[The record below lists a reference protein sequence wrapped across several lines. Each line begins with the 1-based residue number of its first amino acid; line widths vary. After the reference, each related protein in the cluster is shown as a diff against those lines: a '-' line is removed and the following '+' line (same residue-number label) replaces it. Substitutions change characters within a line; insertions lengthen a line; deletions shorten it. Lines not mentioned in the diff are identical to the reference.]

1 MENIVIA
8 SAAVLRVAGFISG
21 YKPELGYLD
30 SPYTSIKSLEEGESY
45 LKNGFSP
52 YFQGSPVHS
61 PPILLHIY
69 MLIPRFLY
77 FSLLLTLELHS
88 VYLLKRITN
97 SSKSTLLLY
106 LNPFAFY
113 MIFNLSSSIL
123 SIWTILLFVYFTI
136 KSESIKSGLAL
147 SLVIYLDPSSG
158 IVSSLWYFKHKTF
171 RPYFFTL
178 TSLVGLKLL
187 SDYLS
192 GPGWVI

>member
-1 MENIVIA
+1 MIA
-8 SAAVLRVAGFISG
+8 SAALCRVAGFLGG

-30 SPYTSIKSLEEGESY
+30 SPYTSFKSLEEGEAY
-45 LKNGFSP
+45 IKNGFSP

-69 MLIPRFLY
+69 MLMPRLLY
-77 FSLLLTLELHS
+77 FYFLLIIELHS
-88 VYLLKRITN
+88 VYLLKQITN
-97 SSKSTLLLY
+97 SSKSILLFY

-123 SIWTILLFVYFTI
+123 CIWSILLFVYFTI
-136 KSESIKSGLAL
+136 KSDSIKSGLAL

-178 TSLVGLKLL
+178 SSLMMLKLA
-187 SDYLS
+187 SDSLS
-192 GPGWVI
+192 GPGWVIEI